1 MDIDIIWLGLIAGT
15 ITSFG
20 FIPQLI
26 KGYITKK
33 LEDVS
38 YIMPIV
44 LTIGMFLWLI
54 YGIFRDDLAIII
66 ANVFAIGCNIT
77 LIAMKK
83 YYDFSRNNDK
93 I

>member
-1 MDIDIIWLGLIAGT
+1 MDIDIVWLGLIAGT

-26 KGYITKK
+26 KGYMTKK

-38 YIMPIV
+38 YFMPMV
-44 LTIGMFLWLI
+44 LAIGMFLWLL
-54 YGIFRDDLAIII
+54 YGIFREDLAIIL

-77 LIAMKK
+77 LVVMKK
-83 YYDFSRNNDK
+83 YYESSRNNDK